1 MSNLQIIEEA
11 LHLNPK
17 DKFLIIDTLLKSIDE
32 PDEKLNYVWEKESQK
47 RLQSYKNDKTQTIS
61 FEEVFN

>member
-32 PDEKLNYVWEKESQK
+32 PDEKLNSVWEKESQK
-47 RLQSYKNDKTQTIS
+47 RLQSYKNDL
-61 FEEVFN
+61 